1 MTEFLRPVWAEVD
14 LAALRENV
22 AELCAIAA
30 PARVLAVVKADGYGH
45 GAVATGR
52 AAVEA
57 GAAMLGVAL
66 VEEGVELREAGV
78 DAPILVL
85 SEPVADAAT
94 TVVAARLT
102 PAVYTAAGV
111 EALAKAVVERDSIP
125 LPVHLKVDTGMHR
138 VGAAPEAAAALA
150 ELVDAHRELKLQGL
164 WTHLAVADEPGNPY
178 TGEQLQQFDEVRER
192 LAGRGHRPEIVH
204 AANTAGT
211 LAFPNARYDLVRPG
225 IGVYGIPPVPELSS
239 VVRLRAVLA
248 VKARVSFVKRVP
260 AGAAISYGLRYRVE
274 RPVNIATVPI
284 GYGDGVPRNLSEA
297 GGEVLVRGRRRP
309 IAGTVTMDQLMV
321 DLGDDDIE
329 VGEEVVLIGRQ
340 GEEEITAAEWAAR
353 LQTIP
358 YEIVCNI
365 GPRVPRRVLA

>member
-66 VEEGVELREAGV
+66 VEEGVELREAGIE
-78 DAPILVL
+78 APILVL

-94 TVVAARLT
+94 TVVGARLT

-178 TGEQLQQFDEVRER
+178 TAEQLQRFDEVRER

-239 VVRLRAVLA
+239 VARLRPVLA

-321 DLGDDDIE
+321 DLGDDDVE

-340 GEEEITAAEWAAR
+340 DGEEITAAEWAAR